1 MKQFFSLFAAILFTG
16 SMFATNFSLEQ
27 VTAVEVGKSYVFV
40 RNAHALKA
48 EVKSSKLQ
56 STTDYLTE
64 NLEGTENYVWTLE
77 TADGGFYIKDV
88 EGNYLANPSKK
99 TDISLAAKGAIWTIE
114 FTGDI
119 VLISNKSN
127 DGRFIGETFDGSNE
141 YKAYAKS
148 NLNTYGHD
156 FTVFVLKAE
165 DPSKPAISA
174 KTIDFGSVTIEN
186 DVDNFE
192 LDTTLEVTAANLTAP
207 IEVTNGENVT
217 ATEASLPAEGG
228 TLHLHIVA
236 APGAF
241 EDTIQ
246 LASGELAV
254 KVAVVG
260 SVKQKRA
267 PGAPGEFVA
276 YEDEIVEG
284 DYLIVS
290 GNKAMKASV
299 SSDRLDYATVEIEDG
314 TITTEDASIVWHIA
328 KSGDFWTIYNAD
340 EKRYAA
346 STGAKNK
353 AALIEDGSD
362 DKALWTVSVDDGEFE
377 FVNKA
382 NEAAVV
388 NANLRL
394 NGTYG
399 FACYSTGTGSPLSL
413 YKGTPVP
420 TALDNTNAEVK
431 AEKFFRNGQLIIRKN
446 GVEYNA
452 TGAIVK

>member
-27 VTAVEVGKSYVFV
+27 VTAVEAGKSYVFV

-48 EVKSSKLQ
+48 EVTSNKLQ
-56 STTDYLTE
+56 STADYLTE
-64 NLEGTENYVWTLE
+64 GLEGTENYVWTLE

-88 EGNYLANPSKK
+88 EGTYLANTSK

-127 DGRFIGETFDGSNE
+127 DGRFIGETSDGSNE

-156 FTVFVLKAE
+156 FTVFVLKEE

-174 KTIDFGSVTIEN
+174 KSIDFGSVTIEN

-207 IEVTNGENVT
+207 IEVTNGEHVT

-260 SVKQKRA
+260 FVKQKKA
-267 PGAPGEFVA
+267 PGASGEFIA
-276 YEDEIVEG
+276 YTDEIVEG
-284 DYLIVS
+284 DYIIVS
-290 GNKAMKASV
+290 GSDAMKAAELNE
-299 SSDRLDYATVEIEDG
+299 RIAFAPVEIEEG
-314 TITTEDASIVWHIA
+314 VINTEDASIIWHIA
-328 KSGDFWTIYNAD
+328 KSGDYWTIYNA
-340 EKRYAA
+340 EEERYAA

-353 AALIEDGSD
+353 AALIEDGTD
-362 DKALWTVSVDDGEFE
+362 DKALWTVSVDEGEFE

-382 NEAAVV
+382 NDAKAV
-388 NANLRL
+388 NANLRQ
-394 NGTYG
+394 NGNFG
-399 FACYSTGTGSPLSL
+399 FACYSTSTGSPLSL
-413 YKGTPVP
+413 YKGNPKP
-420 TALDNTNAEVK
+420 TAVDNTNAEVK